1 MSLAH
6 STPVPA
12 PAMLDERA
20 ASIYL
25 GVSPRLLYDMRRGGK
40 LPSVTIGKRGVRYRL
55 ADLDAWMASQAA
67 KSVNTPAVAS

>member
-6 STPVPA
+6 STPIPA

-25 GVSPRLLYDMRRGGK
+25 GVSPRLLYDLRKSGQ
-40 LPSVTIGKRGVRYRL
+40 LPSVTVGKRGVRYRL
-55 ADLDAWMASQAA
+55 LDLDGWMAAQAS
-67 KSVNTPAVAS
+67 KSVGTATKL